1 MKDEVKKIAAMAVE
15 DLLPHR
21 GRMRLVDEIIMVD
34 EEKAVTRSK
43 ANEQWPLFEGKGVSP
58 LILIELV
65 AQTAGIC
72 NCWNGI
78 RIQGNKFVKKGWL
91 VGIKQ
96 SRFFVDTIPLDTPII
111 TSIENLFKL
120 ENFRE
125 IAGKATIDS
134 KVAGEVTLQL
144 IQVDSE

>member
-1 MKDEVKKIAAMAVE
+1 MNKPLTIE

-21 GRMRLVDEIIMVD
+21 GRMKLIDEIIEVG
-34 EEKAVTRSK
+34 EETAVTRSK
-43 ANEQWPLFEGKGVSP
+43 VSDQWPFFDGNAVSP

-78 RIQGNKFVKKGWL
+78 RIEGDKFVSKGWL
-91 VGIKQ
+91 VGIKR
-96 SRFFVDTIPLDTPII
+96 SEFFVDSIPLDTYIV
-111 TSIENLFKL
+111 TEIENRFKF

-125 IAGKATIDS
+125 IAGTAEIDS
-134 KVAGEVTLQL
+134 RLVGNATLQL
-144 IQVDSE
+144 LQVGSE

>member
-1 MKDEVKKIAAMAVE
+1 MDINWPAMAVE
-15 DLLPHR
+15 DFLPHR
-21 GRMRLVDEIIMVD
+21 GRMKLVDEIMEVD
-34 EEKAVTRSK
+34 EGRAVTRSRVT
-43 ANEQWPLFEGKGVSP
+43 EQWPFFDGKGVSP

-78 RIQGNKFVKKGWL
+78 RMQGDKFVKKGWL
-91 VGIKQ
+91 VGIKH
-96 SRFFVDTIPLDTPII
+96 SRFFVDTIPLDTPIV
-111 TSIENLFKL
+111 TSIENQFKL

-125 IAGKATIDS
+125 IAGTATIDS
-134 KVAGEVTLQL
+134 KPAGEITLQL